1 VRVFVLLVA
10 GLALAAAAT
19 ADAAGPRVIGTMSLQ
34 DHGDLQNLP
43 VLAVQWAARSTAV
56 VGGGGAGSGKIAFDP
71 FVVTKSIDA
80 TSPALLALTFGGTHL
95 PEVRIDVT
103 IRRGV
108 TATYELSDVL
118 IVGNDRHARDGGGP
132 LLQDLSLSAGAIR
145 ETVTSAGGTLTS
157 CFSVKTNRDCD
168 LPL

>member
-1 VRVFVLLVA
+1 MRIFVPL
-10 GLALAAAAT
+10 LALLAVAAAAT
-19 ADAAGPRVIGTMSLQ
+19 AHAAGPKVIGTMSLQ
-34 DHGDLQNLP
+34 NQADLQNLP
-43 VLAVQWAARSTAV
+43 VFAVQWAARSV
-56 VGGGGAGSGKIAFDP
+56 VGGGGAGSGKVSFDP

-108 TATYELSDVL
+108 TATYELADVL
-118 IVGNDRHARDGGGP
+118 IEGNERRAPDGGGP
-132 LLQDLSLSAGAIR
+132 LLQNLSFSAGAIR

-157 CFSVKTNRDCD
+157 CFSLKTNRDCD
-168 LPL
+168 LP